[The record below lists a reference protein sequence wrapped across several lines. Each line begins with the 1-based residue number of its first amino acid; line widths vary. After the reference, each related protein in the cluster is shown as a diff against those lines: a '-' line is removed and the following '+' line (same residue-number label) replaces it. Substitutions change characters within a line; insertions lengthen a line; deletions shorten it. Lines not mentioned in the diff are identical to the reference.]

1 MSACPDISTATFC
14 HSLPLPIC
22 VTTPSSRLASLMQV
36 NVVYYL
42 EDDTLAVTEPQVLNS
57 GLPQQKV
64 LRRHRVP
71 RSALSSEVD
80 VVTLPG
86 MAPRDFVTW
95 RDLRCVARLRMRP
108 SCRRTTACL
117 AAVLNEWRPGE
128 ERIRGVMTRI
138 TPST

>member
-1 MSACPDISTATFC
+1 M
-14 HSLPLPIC
+14 L
-22 VTTPSSRLASLMQV
+22 QV
-36 NVVYYL
+36 NLVYYL

-71 RSALSSEVD
+71 RSALSAEVD

-95 RDLRCVARLRMRP
+95 RDLRCVSFLRM
-108 SCRRTTACL
+108 ACL
-117 AAVLNEWRPGE
+117 PLYSSEGGMTTYSPGA
-128 ERIRGVMTRI
+128 
-138 TPST
+138 

>member
-1 MSACPDISTATFC
+1 MHALAPVEGLTACVFP
-14 HSLPLPIC
+14 SLQVCDRPSITPFQSPRS
-22 VTTPSSRLASLMQV
+22 VTTPFNHPLSIASLLQV
-36 NVVYYL
+36 NLVYYL

-95 RDLRCVARLRMRP
+95 RDLRCVA
-108 SCRRTTACL
+108 
-117 AAVLNEWRPGE
+117 
-128 ERIRGVMTRI
+128 
-138 TPST
+138 